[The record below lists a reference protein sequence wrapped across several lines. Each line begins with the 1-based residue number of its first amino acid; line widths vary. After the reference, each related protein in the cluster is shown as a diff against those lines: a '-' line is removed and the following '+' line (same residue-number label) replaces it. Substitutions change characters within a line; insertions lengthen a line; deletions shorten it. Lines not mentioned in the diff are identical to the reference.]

1 MAQTSARIVKTEG
14 VIGGKPRIDGTR
26 LSVFFVRQ
34 KVEGADM
41 DPETFAA
48 KFDVDVADVYRAL
61 AYFHDHPE
69 EMAEIERRRKDAL
82 EMANGHPH
90 VGTGPNDLGEPTS
103 E

>member
-1 MAQTSARIVKTEG
+1 MAQATARIVKTPD
-14 VIGGKPRIDGTR
+14 VLGGKPRIDGTR
-26 LSVFFVRQ
+26 LSVYFVRE
-34 KVEGADM
+34 KVEGAGL

-69 EMAEIERRRKDAL
+69 EMAEIERRRREML
-82 EMANGHPH
+82 ERASEHPH
-90 VGTGPNDLGEPTS
+90 VGTGPDDPGTPIS